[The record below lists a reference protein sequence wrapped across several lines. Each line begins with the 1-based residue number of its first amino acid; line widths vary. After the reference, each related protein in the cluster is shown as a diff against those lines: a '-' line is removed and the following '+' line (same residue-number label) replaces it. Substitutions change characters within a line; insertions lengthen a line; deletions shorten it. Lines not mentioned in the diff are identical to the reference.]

1 MSEPVL
7 WPKISVMVITYN
19 QEHWIEETLD
29 SVLCQGYP
37 NLELVV
43 ADDCSTDS
51 TPQILLR
58 YEAAYPGVVKPVLNP
73 VNLGITG
80 NCNAAL
86 EACTGELVAVL
97 GGDDIFL
104 PGKLHA
110 QARQFDDP
118 EVVLSYHA
126 VDVFLSQTDETLFLT
141 NQTARE
147 DLNDVYEI
155 IRKGGIPGA
164 SSVMVRRS
172 ACPAKG
178 FDARLPTVSDWL
190 FYIDVAL
197 CGRVVKLD
205 GIYGRYRKHGKG
217 ASDRTYELLDESLMA
232 LDIVCAEHPDDR
244 LLAAACDEGK
254 ARYIAGEVYRQLSKN
269 PDIAGRLADRMLEHG
284 HALKYRVLWGVAQ
297 LLCRVPTLAKSVT
310 GILASLKSF
319 LKRRIA

>member
-1 MSEPVL
+1 MSDPVV
-7 WPKISVMVITYN
+7 WPKVSVMVITYN
-19 QEHWIEETLD
+19 QQHWIEETLD
-29 SVLCQGYP
+29 SVLSQGYP

-43 ADDCSTDS
+43 ADDCSTDN
-51 TPQILLR
+51 TPDILRR
-58 YEAAYPGVVKPVLNP
+58 YAEAWPGVVKPVLNP

-80 NCNAAL
+80 NCNAAFD
-86 EACTGELVAVL
+86 ACTGELVAIL
-97 GGDDIFL
+97 GGDDLFL

-110 QARQFDDP
+110 QVRQFEDP

-141 NQTARE
+141 NQMPRE

-172 ACPAKG
+172 ACPAKR
-178 FDARLPTVSDWL
+178 FDERLPTVSDWL

-197 CGRVVKLD
+197 RGKVVKLD
-205 GIYGRYRKHGKG
+205 GLYGRYRKHGKG

-232 LDIVCAEHPDDR
+232 LDIVRRENPDDR
-244 LLAAACDEGK
+244 ALAAACEEGK
-254 ARYIAGEVYRQLSKN
+254 ARYIAGEVYRQLSRN
-269 PDIAGRLADRMLEHG
+269 PEIAARLADRMLEHG
-284 HALKYRVLWGVAQ
+284 HALKYRVLW
-297 LLCRVPTLAKSVT
+297 LLAHLLRRMPGLAGQATRLLYVFKN
-310 GILASLKSF
+310 F